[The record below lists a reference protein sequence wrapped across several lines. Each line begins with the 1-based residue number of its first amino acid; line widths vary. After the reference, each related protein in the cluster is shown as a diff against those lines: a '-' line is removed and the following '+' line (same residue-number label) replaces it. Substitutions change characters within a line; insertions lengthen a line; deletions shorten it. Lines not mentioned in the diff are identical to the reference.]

1 MTKRLSTLV
10 TGALLLS
17 LAFSGQTMA
26 QVDLKQL
33 PVHPRGGPEEKTEA
47 QVDLQK
53 TYPAWAP
60 AKMRYVRPDRL
71 RAVPQTVKR
80 TLKNARNTTP
90 PSLLDAPAPMTLWGN
105 VIYQNTWG
113 EEETHYG
120 FYAFSTAPPIT
131 ALNLLGEDPTLIA
144 NGGSGVVDGVMHSVF
159 LDMSLAMWGIV
170 KAYHMQFDPEN
181 WQRIAPPT
189 EIDLSLAALETA
201 QDQTTGEIYGAFY
214 NSDLTK
220 REFGVVDFENETRTT
235 FGTTDKAYVALG
247 LSTDGYLYGIATD
260 GNLT

>member
-1 MTKRLSTLV
+1 MTKRLFTLV

-80 TLKNARNTTP
+80 TLKNA
-90 PSLLDAPAPMTLWGN
+90 
-105 VIYQNTWG
+105 
-113 EEETHYG
+113 
-120 FYAFSTAPPIT
+120 
-131 ALNLLGEDPTLIA
+131 
-144 NGGSGVVDGVMHSVF
+144 
-159 LDMSLAMWGIV
+159 
-170 KAYHMQFDPEN
+170 
-181 WQRIAPPT
+181 
-189 EIDLSLAALETA
+189 
-201 QDQTTGEIYGAFY
+201 
-214 NSDLTK
+214 
-220 REFGVVDFENETRTT
+220 
-235 FGTTDKAYVALG
+235 
-247 LSTDGYLYGIATD
+247 
-260 GNLT
+260 

>member
-33 PVHPRGGPEEKTEA
+33 PAHPRGGPEEKTEA

-120 FYAFSTAPPIT
+120 FYSFSTAPPIT

-159 LDMSLAMWGIV
+159 LDTSLAVWGIV

-181 WQRIAPPT
+181 W
-189 EIDLSLAALETA
+189 
-201 QDQTTGEIYGAFY
+201 
-214 NSDLTK
+214 
-220 REFGVVDFENETRTT
+220 
-235 FGTTDKAYVALG
+235 
-247 LSTDGYLYGIATD
+247 
-260 GNLT
+260 